1 MRKFFVIN
9 VPEVLGEQRL
19 LSQPSSDCF
28 IEFFTVCLWTF
39 NFPAGLFAFAPL
51 G

>member
-9 VPEVLGEQRL
+9 VPEVLSEQQL

-28 IEFFTVCLWTF
+28 IEFFTVLELLI
-39 NFPAGLFAFAPL
+39 FPAGLFAFGP
-51 G
+51 